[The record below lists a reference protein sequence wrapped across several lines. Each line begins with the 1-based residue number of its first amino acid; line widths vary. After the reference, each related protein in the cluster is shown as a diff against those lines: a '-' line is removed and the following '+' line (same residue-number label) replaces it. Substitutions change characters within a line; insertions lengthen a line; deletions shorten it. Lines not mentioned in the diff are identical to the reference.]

1 MTIMEPNRE
10 PRKHGS
16 AGDGMVGGRMS
27 RFEGE
32 LKIKGAATYALE
44 YPMENVAHAVL
55 VQSTIAA
62 GRVVSVDISKASAMP
77 GVLLVLTPQDDLGLT
92 MCGDWAG
99 NPSSGEPY
107 YPLPQTVQFNG
118 QSIAAVIAESREQ
131 ASEAARLVTVTYE
144 ETPSVTGLHDPNA
157 GEGKVMPNLVVNWGD
172 AEQALAHAEVT
183 IEATY
188 ETPREYHVAME
199 PHGLMTTWEG
209 DALTIW
215 EPSQWSHGMARM
227 YAEWFGI
234 DYENVRIV
242 SPYIG
247 GGFGSK
253 GQPLAYGAV
262 AAAASKKL
270 GRPVKLAV
278 TRPQNFT
285 SYGGRAATRQT
296 IALGATKDG
305 ILQAIRHRGMSETS
319 VYADYAE
326 QTGAATP
333 VLYKVENFSSEHR
346 IVAVNTVTPG
356 ALRGPGKNPSAYGIE
371 CAMEELAYVLDMDP
385 LALRL
390 KNYADHDYQSGK
402 PWSTRRLREA
412 LTEGAAAFG
421 WDKRSHQPRSMRD
434 GNQLV
439 GYGIGC
445 GTFPV
450 IRAPSEAIIR
460 ILADGRVEVVSGS
473 IDMGQGTYTI
483 LAQTAAEAMGVSI
496 DQVVVQL
503 GDSRL
508 PGSSIAGGSMLAGS
522 ITGAVHKAALAARD
536 ELVGLALNAPN
547 SPFAGSGANTLSVS
561 GGEISTGS
569 GDGPVVT
576 IAEMMKALGRE
587 HLEIRRNTLSD
598 DAQEA
603 AEQRKAWTTM
613 ARVMGPTMGDYS
625 MHSWCAHFAEVR
637 VDEEFGTVR
646 VSRMVSAFDCG
657 RLYNPKLVES
667 QWRGGII
674 MGIGQALLEE
684 GIVDPRNG
692 RTVNNNVGDY
702 LVPTNADIPD
712 LTVISVGV
720 PDLNA
725 SALGGKGV
733 GEVGIVGVAPA
744 IANAV
749 YHATGKR
756 VRDLPI
762 TLEKLI

>member
-1 MTIMEPNRE
+1 MTIME

-16 AGDGMVGGRMS
+16 AADGMVGGRMS

-32 LKIKGAATYALE
+32 LKITGSATYALE
-44 YPMENVAHAVL
+44 YPMEDVAHAVL

-62 GRVVSVDISKASAMP
+62 GRIVSADTSKALAMP
-77 GVLLVLTPQDDLGLT
+77 GVLAVLTPEDDLGLRV
-92 MCGDWAG
+92 CGDWMGSAAKD
-99 NPSSGEPY
+99 EPY
-107 YPLPQTVQFNG
+107 YPLPKVVQFNG

-131 ASEAARLVTVTYE
+131 ASEAAKLVTFTYE
-144 ETPSVTGLHDPNA
+144 ETPSVASLHDPDA
-157 GEGKVMPNLVVNWGD
+157 GEGKLMPNLVVNWGD
-172 AEQALAHAEVT
+172 AEAALAAAPVRV
-183 IEATY
+183 EATY

-199 PHGLMTTWEG
+199 PHGLMAKWDG
-209 DALTIW
+209 DELTIW

-227 YAEWFGI
+227 YAEWFSVP
-234 DYENVRIV
+234 YENVRIV
-242 SPYIG
+242 SPFIG

-262 AAAASKKL
+262 AVAAAKRL

-296 IALGATKDG
+296 ISLGATKGG
-305 ILQAIRHRGMSETS
+305 ILQAIVHRGMSETS
-319 VYADYAE
+319 IYMDYPE

-346 IVAVNTVTPG
+346 VVPVNTVTPG
-356 ALRGPGKNPSAYGIE
+356 ALRGPGKNPSSYGIE
-371 CAMEELAYVLDMDP
+371 CAMEELAYALGMDP
-385 LALRL
+385 LELRL

-402 PWSTRRLREA
+402 PWSTRQLREA
-412 LTEGAAAFG
+412 LTEGAKAFG
-421 WDKRSHQPRSMRD
+421 WDRRSHEPRSMRD

-439 GYGIGC
+439 GWGIGC

-450 IRAPSEAIIR
+450 IRAPSEAMIR
-460 ILADGRVEVVSGS
+460 VLADGTVEVVSGS

-483 LAQTAAEAMGVSI
+483 LAQTAAEAMGVPVS
-496 DQVVVQL
+496 QVVVHL

-508 PGSSIAGGSMLAGS
+508 PGSAIAGGSMLAGS
-522 ITGAVHKAALAARD
+522 ITGAVHKAAIAARD
-536 ELVGLALNAPN
+536 EIVGLALNTPN
-547 SPFAGSGANTLSVS
+547 SPFAGSGANTLVVS
-561 GGEISTGS
+561 DGEISTTLA
-569 GDGPVVT
+569 DGPRVT

-603 AEQRKAWTTM
+603 AEQRRAWTTM
-613 ARVMGPTMGDYS
+613 AKVMGPTMGDYS

-637 VDEEFGTVR
+637 VDEAFGTVR

-684 GIVDPRNG
+684 GLVDPRNG
-692 RTVNNNVGDY
+692 RTINNNVGDY
-702 LVPTNADIPD
+702 LVPTNSDIPD
-712 LTVISVGV
+712 LQVISVGV

-749 YHATGKR
+749 FHATGKR